1 MSDNIKSIPLEVM
14 NNKIERL
21 CRSKVNFNVKR
32 EQFHKLEQ
40 GEDETI
46 NDFEVM
52 VRAKLQNCEFGK
64 GCKSE
69 ECKCK
74 CINCTTNHEE
84 DEIKVLIMCKMK
96 DKETQRELWEIDN
109 NAKDLD
115 NILAHIGG
123 NEAIQ
128 LNQAAL
134 SNQALPAIR

>member
-52 VRAKLQNCEFGK
+52 VRAKVQNCEFGK
-64 GCKSE
+64 GA
-69 ECKCK
+69 
-74 CINCTTNHEE
+74 N
-84 DEIKVLIMCKMK
+84 
-96 DKETQRELWEIDN
+96 QRSA
-109 NAKDLD
+109 NASASTAPPTMRRTRSRFSSCVK
-115 NILAHIGG
+115 
-123 NEAIQ
+123 
-128 LNQAAL
+128 
-134 SNQALPAIR
+134 